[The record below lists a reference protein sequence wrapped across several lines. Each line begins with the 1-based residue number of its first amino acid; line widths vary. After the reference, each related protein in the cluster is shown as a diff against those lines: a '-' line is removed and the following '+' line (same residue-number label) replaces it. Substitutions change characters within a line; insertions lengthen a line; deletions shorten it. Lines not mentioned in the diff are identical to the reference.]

1 MQVLIIGGTGLIS
14 DAITRRMIAQGGFDI
29 THYNRGQRARKYDAP
44 VRTITGDRYDY
55 PAFVRQM
62 HDLQD
67 GGQRFDV
74 VIEMIGY
81 KPADIES
88 LREAFA
94 GRVGQVVFCSTV
106 DVYSKPPARYPVP
119 DNADQAHPA
128 DWDYA
133 QNKAACE
140 ALLRKAHG
148 IGDFPVTILR
158 PAHTYD
164 DNGSLLHSF
173 IAGTAYLDRLRRGMA
188 IITHGDGE
196 SLWSSCHADDVAVA
210 FVNACGNPETFGKG
224 YTVSGHEWRTWN
236 DVHRTVAKAI
246 GAPEPR
252 LVHIPTDLLA
262 QLSERANVCRINF
275 QYNNAFDTTNARAD
289 LAFDPQ
295 IAFLDGAKRVYD
307 TLDAAGKIAS
317 AESDPEWDTILRLWE
332 KHTVAMITEAA
343 ERKTL

>member
-1 MQVLIIGGTGLIS
+1 MRVLIIGGTGLIS
-14 DAITRRMIAQGGFDI
+14 HAITRRMIAQGGFDI

-55 PAFVRQM
+55 PAFAAQM
-62 HDLQD
+62 RDLQD
-67 GGQRFDV
+67 AGSGFDV

-119 DNADQAHPA
+119 NDADQSHPA

-140 ALLRKAHG
+140 ALLRAAHQR
-148 IGDFPVTILR
+148 GDFPVTILR

-164 DNGSLLHSF
+164 DHGALLHSF
-173 IAGTAYLDRLRRGMA
+173 IAGTAYLDRIRRGLP

-196 SLWSSCHADDVAVA
+196 SLWVSCHADDVATA
-210 FVNACGNPETFGKG
+210 FVNACDNDKTFGRG
-224 YTVSGHEWRTWN
+224 YALPGHEWRTWN

-246 GAPEPR
+246 VAPPPR

-262 QLSERANVCRINF
+262 RLSERANVCRINF
-275 QYNNAFDTTNARAD
+275 RYNNIFETAEARAD
-289 LAFDPQ
+289 LGFDPQ
-295 IAFLDGAKRVYD
+295 ITFAEGTKRVYD

-317 AESDPEWDTILRLWE
+317 AESDPEWDVILRLWE
-332 KHTVAMITEAA
+332 KHTDAMLA
-343 ERKTL
+343 ERKTP